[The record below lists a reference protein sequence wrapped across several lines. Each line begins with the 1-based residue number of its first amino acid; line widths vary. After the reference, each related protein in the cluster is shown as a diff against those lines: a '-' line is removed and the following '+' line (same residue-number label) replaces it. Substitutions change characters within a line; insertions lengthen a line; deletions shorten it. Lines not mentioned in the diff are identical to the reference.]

1 MLCTNEKAIE
11 LCLQEAMA
19 EETERR
25 RARRKPFFRRATI
38 SVPGKPTNPSVVF
51 CRDISPADIG
61 LLHEI
66 PLETGGQFTLSIS
79 LMGQSLD
86 IQCETKWCSR
96 IGERQ
101 YFSGSTYRCAST
113 PQSWLMLSAILG
125 EELHRRYHKR
135 FPFWRA
141 VTVNDIDGK
150 SFAAYSRDISR
161 AGIGLLHRDR
171 ITPSR
176 IVLSIPASS
185 GEQIVATADIRRC
198 LPLGQGWYSSGGLF
212 TTAQLD
218 HAPTQWL

>member
-1 MLCTNEKAIE
+1 MK
-11 LCLQEAMA
+11 
-19 EETERR
+19 
-25 RARRKPFFRRATI
+25 KPSSCACKRPLPKKPNAAGYVGSLFSPCHAQFLGR
-38 SVPGKPTNPSVVF
+38 PTNTSVVF

-79 LMGQSLD
+79 LMGRSLD
-86 IQCETKWCSR
+86 IQCETKWCAGLVNAS
-96 IGERQ
+96 I
-101 YFSGSTYRCAST
+101 SAAAPTAVST

-125 EELHRRYHKR
+125 EELHRRYHQR

-150 SFAAYSRDISR
+150 SFAAYSRDISH

-212 TTAQLD
+212 TTAQPD
-218 HAPTQWL
+218 HAPTKWL